1 MKDHNEKLEI
11 LVVDDEAESRDALA
25 KLLSKEGYAV
35 ICAENGRRALDCLT
49 WMTPALIILDLMM
62 PVMSGWEFLAQQK
75 RAARMRSVPVVV
87 VTGSGLVHDV
97 EADAVVHKPIDFR
110 SLVEVVKQNC
120 VQP

>member
-1 MKDHNEKLEI
+1 MKDPSEKLEI
-11 LVVDDEAESRDALA
+11 LVVDDEAGGREALA
-25 KLLSKEGYAV
+25 ELLSNEGYTV
-35 ICAENGRRALDCLT
+35 VCAENGRQALDCLSG
-49 WMTPALIILDLMM
+49 MTPALIILDLMM

-75 RAARMRSVPVVV
+75 RDARVRSVPVVV

-97 EADAVVHKPIDFR
+97 EANAVVHKPIDFR

>member
-25 KLLSKEGYAV
+25 ELLSKEGYAV

-75 RAARMRSVPVVV
+75 RDARMRSVPVVV

-97 EADAVVHKPIDFR
+97 EANAVVHKPIDFR